1 MIGPS
6 VEIYGLVE
14 TGPRCRVNAS
24 VVIGT
29 VRSGEAMP
37 GKILLGSDVTIG
49 DGTILENRLESDL
62 VIPDHA
68 DIPARSLVVNDGFGR
83 PKFVSR

>member
-1 MIGPS
+1 
-6 VEIYGLVE
+6 
-14 TGPRCRVNAS
+14 
-24 VVIGT
+24 
-29 VRSGEAMP
+29 MP
-37 GKILLGSDVTIG
+37 GRILLGSDVTIG